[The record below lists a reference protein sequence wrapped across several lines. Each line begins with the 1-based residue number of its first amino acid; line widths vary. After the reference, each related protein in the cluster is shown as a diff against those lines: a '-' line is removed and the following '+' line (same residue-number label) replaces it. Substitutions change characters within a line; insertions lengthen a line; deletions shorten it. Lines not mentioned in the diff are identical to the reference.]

1 MVRTYP
7 RELPSRRERCSDGGE
22 DQEAFWAQERIV
34 FREFWKP
41 SPVAHGS
48 PFSAPGSRLPS
59 RLSLSIVAIL
69 TKRRRRARTALQGA
83 YRGFEEAREVAR
95 TMGLSSHE
103 DWEKIIARGDLP
115 IDIPQ
120 VKWGPMP
127 PSLRPE
133 AN

>member
-1 MVRTYP
+1 MAKTKKRSGP
-7 RELPSRRERCSDGGE
+7 KRESFFVS
-22 DQEAFWAQERIV
+22 F
-34 FREFWKP
+34 
-41 SPVAHGS
+41 
-48 PFSAPGSRLPS
+48 GSRLPS
-59 RLSLSIVAIL
+59 LTALLSALPEAVSRRLSLSIVAIL